1 MAFPGISSTAT
12 QLLPLTDSPSYMYTG
27 IVWHPDGKKLAATRF
42 DVTLLTE
49 PPEIWLFE
57 LNGNAIRL
65 VIGGFNPQWVP

>member
-1 MAFPGISSTAT
+1 M
-12 QLLPLTDSPSYMYTG
+12 YMG
-27 IVWHPDGKKLAATRF
+27 IVWHPDGKKLIATRF

-65 VIGGFNPQWVP
+65 VIGGFSPQWVP